1 MDINHRVLHQYEGKE
16 AEKVKNNKQITILQI
31 DNLRL
36 DEEAVIHNNQAET
49 AYQIVGKFTD
59 KKIINQMV
67 LGQTQSGKTG

>member
-1 MDINHRVLHQYEGKE
+1 MDINHRILHTYEGKE
-16 AEKVKNNKQITILQI
+16 AEKVKNNKQIAVLQI

-36 DEEAVIHNNQAET
+36 DEEAVIHDNQSET

-67 LGQTQSGKTG
+67 KK